1 MSNRLHIPHLI
12 KEFDEQML
20 VPLAGN
26 FSEIQR
32 HVALTQARVEALEVD
47 VAAIIAVLSTST

>member
-1 MSNRLHIPHLI
+1 
-12 KEFDEQML
+12 ML

-32 HVALTQARVEALEVD
+32 HVSMTQARVEALESQMDGVID
-47 VAAIIAVLSTST
+47 TLDAIDTTLTEILEALSTST